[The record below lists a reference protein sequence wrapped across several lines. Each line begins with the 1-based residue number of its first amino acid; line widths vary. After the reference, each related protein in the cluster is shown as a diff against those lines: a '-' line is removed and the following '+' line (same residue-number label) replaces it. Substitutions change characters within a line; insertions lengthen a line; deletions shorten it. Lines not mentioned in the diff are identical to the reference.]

1 MLIKIR
7 PHNAALWKTGFAA
20 LVASLL
26 VLAGCA
32 TPATKY
38 AASNPV
44 NNQRL
49 TTANVVFQ
57 DPPNMGLA
65 FATTRLAPPE
75 QRNNDRKYAEA
86 TLEPMV
92 RSLRVNAPNQLR
104 AALSQRRVTGG
115 RDAIIYLRP
124 TQASNLPE
132 TGLQVTLEVT
142 VQPRDGA
149 KWVVSIPDGSS
160 LDPGGEEVAAKF
172 TARIIQELVKAGF
185 LAS

>member
-1 MLIKIR
+1 M
-7 PHNAALWKTGFAA
+7 
-20 LVASLL
+20 
-26 VLAGCA
+26 LAGCA

-86 TLEPMV
+86 ALEPMV

-104 AALSQRRVTGG
+104 AALSQRGVTGG

-124 TQASNLPE
+124 IQASNLPE

-160 LDPGGEEVAAKF
+160 LNPGGEEVAAKF

>member
-1 MLIKIR
+1 MLKKFR
-7 PHNAALWKTGFAA
+7 PHNAALCKAGFAA
-20 LVASLL
+20 LMASLL

-75 QRNNDRKYAEA
+75 ERNNDRKYAEA
-86 TLEPMV
+86 ALEPMV
-92 RSLRVNAPNQLR
+92 RSLRVNTPNQLR
-104 AALSQRRVTGG
+104 AALSQRGVTGG

-124 TQASNLPE
+124 LQASNLPE

-142 VQPRDGA
+142 VQPKDGA
-149 KWVVSIPDGSS
+149 K
-160 LDPGGEEVAAKF
+160 
-172 TARIIQELVKAGF
+172 
-185 LAS
+185 

>member
-7 PHNAALWKTGFAA
+7 PHNAALWKAGLAA

-86 TLEPMV
+86 ALEPMV

-104 AALSQRRVTGG
+104 AALSQRGVTGG

-124 TQASNLPE
+124 IQASNLPE

-160 LDPGGEEVAAKF
+160 LNPGGEEVAAKF